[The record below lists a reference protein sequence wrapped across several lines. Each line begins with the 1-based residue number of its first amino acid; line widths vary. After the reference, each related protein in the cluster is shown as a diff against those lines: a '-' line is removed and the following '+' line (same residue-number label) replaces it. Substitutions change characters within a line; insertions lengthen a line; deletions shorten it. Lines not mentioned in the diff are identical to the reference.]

1 MQDCFQI
8 FLTSVIKCSSLS
20 RSQEAFNSKR
30 LLHVCHASLF
40 WKYAQTLLNW
50 PIRRSKSSCTL
61 SLLQALQ
68 LLNFLIV
75 DCSDNLCEAI
85 GCLDPFPDTA
95 KFKQINKRYKQI
107 RKDRTSLREVF
118 IGIYTVSTLLTI
130 VK

>member
-1 MQDCFQI
+1 MYVMHLYFGSMHRHCLI
-8 FLTSVIKCSSLS
+8 C
-20 RSQEAFNSKR
+20 RSE
-30 LLHVCHASLF
+30 
-40 WKYAQTLLNW
+40 
-50 PIRRSKSSCTL
+50 RSKSSCTL

-118 IGIYTVSTLLTI
+118 IVTVSALITI